1 MRVGGITSVN
11 MFGASSVYSAHR
23 VDPIKVARLNAL
35 SKGEPVP
42 EVYSNEDTERVEK
55 PVKTAEQLQLEREIA
70 YEQMKAESARD
81 AENPNGK
88 AVVEEEKEV
97 DDGHCETCEKR
108 KYVDG
113 SNENDVS
120 FKTPGHIDPAVAA
133 SVVSA
138 HEHMHVANAVQE
150 GSKEGAE
157 LLYATVQLKTSVCP
171 ECGRTYVSGGVT
183 RTAIRHTNPEREV
196 PAEDSKAAS
205 KTEEKED

>member
-1 MRVGGITSVN
+1 MRVGGIANVN
-11 MFGASSVYSAHR
+11 MFGAASVYRAQK
-23 VDPIKVARLNAL
+23 VDPVKLARLNAL
-35 SKGEPVP
+35 SKVEPVP

-55 PVKTAEQLQLEREIA
+55 PVKSAEQLKLEREIA
-70 YEQMKAESARD
+70 YEQMKAESDRD

-88 AVVEEEKEV
+88 VAFEEEKEV

-120 FKTPGHIDPAVAA
+120 FKTPGHIDPAIAA

-138 HEHMHVANAVQE
+138 HEHMHVANAIQE
-150 GSKEGAE
+150 GSKEGSE

-171 ECGRTYVSGGVT
+171 ECGRVYVSGGVT
-183 RTAIRHTNPEREV
+183 RTAIRHTNPK
-196 PAEDSKAAS
+196 AEAPKEEEKSDSK
-205 KTEEKED
+205 TGEKED